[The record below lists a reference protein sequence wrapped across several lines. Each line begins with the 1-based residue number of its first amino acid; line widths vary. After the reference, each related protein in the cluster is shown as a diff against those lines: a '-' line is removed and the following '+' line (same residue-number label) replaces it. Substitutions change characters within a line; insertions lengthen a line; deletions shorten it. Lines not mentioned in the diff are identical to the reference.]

1 MRGRTVGEE
10 LAEHEGVVRLGVVL
24 REPDVL
30 VHVERDDVCEAGG
43 EKRSAAGDV
52 PRGRSVCE
60 CVCTHESFPSFT
72 SLIRAL

>member
-30 VHVERDDVCEAGG
+30 VHVERDDVREAGG
-43 EKRSAAGDV
+43 EKRSAAGDA
-52 PRGRSVCE
+52 PRGRSV